1 MIRERAGQPA
11 IEPDGLRPQV
21 NGTLDGRM
29 CWRALYLGSLIVKA
43 NEVSDGKQTQ
53 ESTEHVDLLAS

>member
-1 MIRERAGQPA
+1 
-11 IEPDGLRPQV
+11 
-21 NGTLDGRM
+21 M

-53 ESTEHVDLLAS
+53 ESTEHVALLASEVVQAQSPR